1 MQEVPQSALVF
12 RFGIFEADIATGEL
26 RKQGSK
32 IRLQEQPFR
41 VLVMLLDCAGELVSR
56 DEICRKLWPADTF
69 VEFDQGISTAIK
81 KLRQALNDDAETPRY
96 IETLPKRGYRFIA
109 AVERPAA
116 PGTLTNADAA
126 AVQASEPERRC
137 QTAADLR
144 DEVAWTAYTHA
155 SAQLTK
161 RKLRVWMSWAVAA
174 AICIAA
180 AVFAPVGF
188 RTEVNVSAVRF
199 VVPVPF
205 NRSASVGA
213 PSISPNGRLLAF
225 VAPDALSRDVLWVR
239 PLDGLSLQALP
250 GTEDASF
257 PFWSPDS
264 RSLGFFSTGKLKKIA
279 VAGGLPQTLCDV
291 LIGWGGTW
299 NRSGIIVFASSNR
312 GPLYQVSASGGTV
325 THVTTLDTS
334 RGDSSHAWP
343 QFLPDGRHFLYL
355 VRSGKAE
362 STGAYIGSLDS
373 KASKLLVHTGFGAA
387 YAPPEQRGPGYL
399 LFPSNGALTAQRIDL
414 GNLQVTGEPVALI
427 QRLDGTV
434 LGVGGPP
441 PFSVSV
447 NGVLAYVTVSATN
460 TRLVWMDRKGIE
472 LGSIGPPGAYDH
484 AELSPDET
492 RIAVD
497 RGDPRT
503 GNRDI
508 WLVDIARGA
517 ISRFTF
523 DPASAWVPAWSPDG
537 SRVLFVSERDGTS
550 DLYQKAAT
558 GARKEEVLFGSEIP
572 KHHSDWSPDGRFI
585 AYENEDSPK
594 NMNIWVLPLFG
605 DRKPIPL
612 ASTGFSEM
620 YPRFSPDGKWIAYAS
635 DESGEF
641 EVYVQSFLAMDVK
654 RQISTNGGIQPRW
667 RGDGKELFYIEA
679 RKIMAVE
686 VKPGANFEVGTP
698 KFLFEMH
705 MSRADPRHQ
714 YTVTS
719 DGQRFLVN
727 TPVTEPV
734 SSPIVVV
741 NWAAALKRQ
750 D

>member
-1 MQEVPQSALVF
+1 MQEIPQSAPVF
-12 RFGIFEADIATGEL
+12 RFGVFEADLASGEL
-26 RKQGSK
+26 RNQGSK

-41 VLVMLLDCAGELVSR
+41 ILVMLLDRAGEVVSR
-56 DEICRKLWPADTF
+56 DEICRDLWPADTF
-69 VEFDQGISTAIK
+69 VDFEQGVGTAIK
-81 KLRQALNDDAETPRY
+81 KLRQALHDDAERPRY
-96 IETLPKRGYRFIA
+96 IETLPKRGFRFIA
-109 AVERPAA
+109 AVEKPAG
-116 PGTLTNADAA
+116 PGALPYTGAA
-126 AVQASEPERRC
+126 AAQAKEPEQRC
-137 QTAADLR
+137 QTPVASKDELASAA
-144 DEVAWTAYTHA
+144 ETHA
-155 SAQLTK
+155 PARFVR
-161 RKLRVWMSWAVAA
+161 RKSRVWMGWAVAA

-180 AVFAPVGF
+180 GFFAHARF
-188 RTEVNVSAVRF
+188 RSETNVSAIRF

-225 VAPDALSRDVLWVR
+225 VAPDARSRDVLWVR
-239 PLDGLSLQALP
+239 PLDGLSLRALP

-264 RSLGFFSTGKLKKIA
+264 RSLGFFSTGKLRKIA
-279 VAGGLPQTLCDV
+279 VTGGLPQVLCDV

-299 NRSGIIVFASSNR
+299 NPSGAIVFASSNR

-325 THVTTLDTS
+325 TPVTTLDRS

-355 VRSGKAE
+355 VRSGTAE

-373 KASKLLVHTGFGAA
+373 KASKLLVHTGFGVA
-387 YAPPEQRGPGYL
+387 YAPPQQRSPGYL
-399 LFPSNGALTAQRIDL
+399 LFLSNGALMTQRIDIGKL
-414 GNLQVTGEPVALI
+414 HITGEPVALV
-427 QRLDGTV
+427 QSVDGTV

-441 PFSVSV
+441 SFSVSE
-447 NGVLAYVTVSATN
+447 NGVLAYVTASATN
-460 TRLVWMDRKGIE
+460 TRLVWMDRKGNE
-472 LGSIGPPGAYDH
+472 LGAIGPPGAYDH

-492 RIAVD
+492 RVAVD

-508 WLVDIARGA
+508 WLVDIARSA

-558 GARKEEVLFGSEIP
+558 AGAKEEALFGSETP

-585 AYENEDSPK
+585 AYENEDSPR
-594 NMNIWVLPLFG
+594 NVNIWVLPLFG

-612 ASTGFSEM
+612 ARTGFSEM

-635 DESGEF
+635 VESGEF
-641 EVYVQSFLAMDVK
+641 EVYVQSFPAMGVK
-654 RQISTNGGIQPRW
+654 REISTNGGIQPRW
-667 RGDGKELFYIEA
+667 RGDGKELFYIEG
-679 RKIMAVE
+679 RKIMVVE
-686 VKPGANFEVGTP
+686 VKPGARFEVGMP

-705 MSRADPRHQ
+705 MSGADPRHQ
-714 YTVTS
+714 YTVTAE
-719 DGQRFLVN
+719 GQRFLVN
-727 TPVTEPV
+727 TPITEPV
-734 SSPIVVV
+734 SSPTILA
-741 NWAAALKRQ
+741 NWDAALKRR